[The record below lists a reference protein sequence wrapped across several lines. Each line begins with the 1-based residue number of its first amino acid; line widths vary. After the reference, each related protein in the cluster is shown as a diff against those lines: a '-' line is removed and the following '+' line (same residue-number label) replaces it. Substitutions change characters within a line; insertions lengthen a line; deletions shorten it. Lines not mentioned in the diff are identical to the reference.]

1 MQRDGAVLNMV
12 LGIFLRVISKSQQS
26 SSPGA
31 EQLDKA
37 DKADKADMI

>member
-12 LGIFLRVISKSQQS
+12 LRISLRVIAKGLQS

-37 DKADKADMI
+37 DMV